1 MFYIS
6 FCRGVITVSE
16 TKYVFVQFTYAGKSG
31 FMVHMDPGGNVPSV
45 VRFAVN
51 LVRWPEWA
59 SALRIFSGYLL
70 TLHNVYLPLFKYF
83 LSQT

>member
-1 MFYIS
+1 M
-6 FCRGVITVSE
+6 
-16 TKYVFVQFTYAGKSG
+16 
-31 FMVHMDPGGNVPSV
+31 PSV

-70 TLHNVYLPLFKYF
+70 TLHNGYNTIVQVF
-83 LSQT
+83 LQNFIKSNLKTTHWSSPPNSRGVSWKHSSVTSFIPPWGI

>member
-1 MFYIS
+1 MKYLVAPFMSIFDHFLNS
-6 FCRGVITVSE
+6 RCQSE
-16 TKYVFVQFTYAGKSG
+16 QKLILDLCQFTYAGKSG

-59 SALRIFSGYLL
+59 SALRIFSG
-70 TLHNVYLPLFKYF
+70 
-83 LSQT
+83 